1 MLKKYLALTI
11 SILLIITSVTGISL
25 VTTYATG
32 DVATPD
38 AYTTTANDTGIDV
51 PPTIANDTGIDIPPS
66 GELDTSVRPVTRQDL
81 ERLVYQTSWPHQVVT
96 GTIFNVKDFNE
107 ALEYAKEILAKPDA
121 TQEELNNAFY
131 NLVDA
136 GYNVKEIGYGAAP
149 FLSGDCDHD
158 DEVTIKDATYLQEI
172 VVKLKGFDQTYGYT
186 GNCYKDVNFDFK
198 INVKDVTMIQCYVA
212 GYTDDVSCGAAG
224 KRVSSFYYY
233 NDLYE
238 LG

>member
-66 GELDTSVRPVTRQDL
+66 GELDTSVRDITRWDL
-81 ERLVYQTSWPHQVVT
+81 ERYVNQPSWGHQIT
-96 GTIFNVKDFNE
+96 PGTMFDTEEFDQ
-107 ALEYAKEILAKPDA
+107 AFEYAKEILAKPDA
-121 TQEELNNAFY
+121 TQEELNNAY
-131 NLVDA
+131 YGLLNAERNIKV
-136 GYNVKEIGYGAAP
+136 IGWLAAP
-149 FLSGDCDHD
+149 FLSGDFDHD
-158 DEVTIKDATYLQEI
+158 DEVTMKDATGVLMLVARFTRFVQN
-172 VVKLKGFDQTYGYT
+172 DSPGY
-186 GNCYKDVNFDFK
+186 CFADVNDDFR
-198 INVKDVTMIQCYVA
+198 INIKDVTMIQCYVA
-212 GYTDDVSCGAAG
+212 GYTDRESCGYTGLRA
-224 KRVSSFYYY
+224 SPQYYY
-233 NDLYE
+233 NSQYE